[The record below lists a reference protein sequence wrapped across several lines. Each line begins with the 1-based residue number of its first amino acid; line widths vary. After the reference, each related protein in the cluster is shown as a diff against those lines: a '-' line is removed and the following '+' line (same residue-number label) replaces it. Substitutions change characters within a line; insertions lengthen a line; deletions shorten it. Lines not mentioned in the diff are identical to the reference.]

1 MNLKKYIAK
10 SSKYIFGILFA
21 QLISTIAISI
31 IPILTKKVIDNYNIF
46 NKTMI
51 IQYAI
56 AYIVSI
62 ILFLGFEYAKKLV
75 LFYFTRNIPRKLNRI
90 FFIT

>member
-1 MNLKKYIAK
+1 
-10 SSKYIFGILFA
+10 
-21 QLISTIAISI
+21 
-31 IPILTKKVIDNYNIF
+31 
-46 NKTMI
+46 MI